1 MRCLVFGSNGYIGK
15 HLVEM
20 LLNKGYEV
28 ITPLDQKG
36 QIIDLTNE
44 ELVNSVDWNVD
55 SVFMFAGVTGTAAS
69 FDNQKKFVIGNDLIL
84 LNVLNSI
91 RLSTNRPRVIF
102 PSSRLVYRGSEI
114 PLIETAELE
123 ARTIY
128 SNNKISCEQYL
139 HTYSLLFDIPFTILR
154 ICVPYANNLSKE
166 YSFGTVGNFTK
177 QAKNNALIILYGN
190 GSIRRT
196 FTHIEDLCR
205 FTILANEH
213 MKAINEVFNIPG
225 DNLSLYEVAFLIA
238 TRVGATVK
246 CIEWP
251 EFDSRMESGS
261 TVFDSTKLL
270 TTLKTELTH
279 SFNDWVNVLDSR

>member
-20 LLNKGYEV
+20 LLNKDYEV
-28 ITPLDQKG
+28 IIPLDQKG

-44 ELVNSVDWNVD
+44 ELVNIVDWNVD
-55 SVFMFAGVTGTAAS
+55 SVFMFAGVTGTVAS
-69 FDNQKKFVIGNDLIL
+69 FDNHKKFLIGNDLIL

-91 RLSTNRPRVIF
+91 RLSSHRPRVVF

-114 PLIETAELE
+114 PLTETAELE

-154 ICVPYANNLSKE
+154 ICVPYANDLSKE

-177 QAKNNALIILYGN
+177 QAKNNALIILYGT

-213 MKAINEVFNIPG
+213 DKAINEVFNIPG

-238 TRVGATVK
+238 TRFGATVK
-246 CIEWP
+246 CVEWP
-251 EFDSRMESGS
+251 EFDSRMETGS

-270 TTLKTELTH
+270 VALKTELIH
-279 SFNDWVNVLDSR
+279 SFYDWVNVLDSR

>member
-20 LLNKGYEV
+20 LLNNGYEV
-28 ITPLDQKG
+28 IIPIDQKG

-44 ELVNSVDWNVD
+44 ELVNNVDWNVD

-69 FDNQKKFVIGNDLIL
+69 FDNHKKFLIGNDLIL

-91 RLSTNRPRVIF
+91 RLSSNRPRVIF
-102 PSSRLVYRGSEI
+102 PSTRLVYRGSEI
-114 PLIETAELE
+114 ALTETSELE

-166 YSFGTVGNFTK
+166 YSFGTVGNFNN
-177 QAKNNALIILYGN
+177 QAKNNGLIILYGT

-213 MKAINEVFNIPG
+213 TEAINEVFNIPG

-238 TRVGATVK
+238 SKVGATVK

-251 EFDSRMESGS
+251 EFDCRMESGS

-270 TTLKTELTH
+270 VTLKTKLTH
-279 SFNDWVNVLDSR
+279 SFYDWANVLDSR